1 MTQIIMIK
9 EQLLLEFGAQIKEY
23 SKNELIFTENETAR
37 NYFQI
42 LHGIVKMNN
51 YNEQGKE
58 FIQGVFY
65 KQQSFG
71 EPPLFINVKYPA
83 NAEALTRVEL
93 LVLPKKKLLH
103 LLHKIPGIHLNFT
116 KKLAKRLYYKSI
128 IASEIASQKPEH
140 RVLRFFDYLK
150 NDIYKVEG
158 KFALKIVYTRQQI
171 ADILGLR
178 VETIIR
184 VIKNLE
190 KKNELQII
198 NRKVFR

>member
-9 EQLLLEFGAQIKEY
+9 EQLLLEFDAQIKEY
-23 SKNELIFTENETAR
+23 SKNEFIFTENETAR

-103 LLHKIPGIHLNFT
+103 LLHKTSGIHLNFT
-116 KKLAKRLYYKSI
+116 KNLAKRLYYKSI
-128 IASEIASQKPEH
+128 IASEIASQEPEH